1 MGHWTL
7 AERRRFI
14 EMKYL
19 VQQQSFTIVR
29 MIMLFVFVGACAV
42 VKIDES
48 ECQTSAA
55 RLNHQTQLQD
65 VSYKIPD
72 SSELN
77 LTHAEIVSAE
87 MMKSIGTVGLLV
99 SLTFE
104 DDSTRSGVCTG
115 VIVGKNLVV
124 TAAHCFTEA
133 RRGKVKE
140 IGGFIEVTHSINFR
154 DKIGI
159 AFERISLHPQW
170 NGLFHD
176 LALVQLTQDL
186 PAHYLGVSF
195 IKDVNLISRGERV
208 TLFGY
213 GITGDGRADVGVL
226 RAAES
231 TFSGFIDKV
240 NYPKTIIENQIRV
253 KNESKT
259 PSQACTG
266 DSGGP
271 AFLKNTGQ
279 LLGLVSGMH
288 LSIQKSLECSS
299 GDANYTLLAPY
310 LDWIQTTSRML
321 LNANDQFV
329 SVANL
334 ARSSIEEKNAN
345 ALGFQVLP
353 TNEMV
358 EWERQNNLAK
368 SNDKSSNA
376 EECR

>member
-1 MGHWTL
+1 MKNL
-7 AERRRFI
+7 AQRPSLNFVTTTILFI
-14 EMKYL
+14 
-19 VQQQSFTIVR
+19 
-29 MIMLFVFVGACAV
+29 FVSACGV

-48 ECQTSAA
+48 QCQTSKDKV
-55 RLNHQTQLQD
+55 NHQTQLQD
-65 VSYKIPD
+65 VFHKFPD

-87 MMKSIGTVGLLV
+87 MIKSIGTVGLLV

-115 VIVGKNLVV
+115 VIAGKNLVL

-140 IGGFIEVTHSINFR
+140 VGGFIEVTHSINFR

-159 AFERISLHPQW
+159 PFERISLHPQW

-195 IKDVNLISRGERV
+195 VKDVNLISRGEKV

-231 TFSGFIDKV
+231 TFSGLIDKV

-271 AFLKNTGQ
+271 AFLKSTGQ

-288 LSIQKSLECSS
+288 LSIQSSLECSS
-299 GDANYTLLAPY
+299 GDANYTLLLPY
-310 LDWIQTTSRML
+310 HDWIQTTARMT
-321 LNANDQFV
+321 LNSSAQFV

-334 ARSSIEEKNAN
+334 PRSSIEEKNAN

-358 EWERQNNLAK
+358 EWERQNNSAK
-368 SNDKSSNA
+368 SSDKGSSA